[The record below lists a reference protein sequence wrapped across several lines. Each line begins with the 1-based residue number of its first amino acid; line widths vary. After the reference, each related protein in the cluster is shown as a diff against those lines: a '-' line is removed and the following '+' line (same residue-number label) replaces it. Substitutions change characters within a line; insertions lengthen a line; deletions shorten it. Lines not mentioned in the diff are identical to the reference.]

1 MKRKVIFIF
10 GILGSLTLV
19 AVPAKAESSSGAIS
33 NAIRKS
39 LPLLGKTGPIF
50 FQKSGCV
57 SCHNVSLPSMAMVAA
72 SERGFVVDDE
82 ARKENIKAALA
93 SKIFF
98 EPKDLMKLDGVPG
111 QTMTTGY
118 TLIALAA
125 EKYPG
130 DALTDAMALWSASTQ
145 FDDGSWNLPSHR
157 APIEYSPFTGTALG
171 LRVLQLYGPP
181 AKRKEF
187 EACIAKARHWLEE
200 NTARDNEGRT
210 FRLLGLGW
218 AEADK
223 KVLKK
228 AVDDLIENQRADG
241 GWAQLP
247 GLESDAYATGQAL
260 YALRVG
266 GGMPPTHETYTKG
279 VANLLRTQLPDGT
292 WLVHTRSYPVQP
304 YFESGFP
311 HGPDQWISAAATS
324 WATLSLTLALDNSSR
339 TQSLAVS
346 KPQGR

>member
-1 MKRKVIFIF
+1 MKRQPLIALV
-10 GILGSLTLV
+10 ILGSLALG
-19 AVPAKAESSSGAIS
+19 ALPLKAESSSELIG
-33 NAIRKS
+33 NAIRKG

-50 FQKSGCV
+50 FQKAGCV
-57 SCHNVSLPSMAMVAA
+57 SCHNVSLPSMAMVVA
-72 SERGFVVDDE
+72 SERGFAVDE
-82 ARKENIKAALA
+82 AARKENIKAALA
-93 SKIFF
+93 SKNFF
-98 EPKDLMKLDGVPG
+98 EPKDLMKLDEVPG

-118 TLIALAA
+118 TLLGLAA

-145 FDDGSWNLPSHR
+145 FGDGSWNLPSHR

-171 LRVLQLYGPP
+171 LRALQLYGPP
-181 AKRKEF
+181 ARRKEF
-187 EACIAKARHWLEE
+187 DACVAKARHWLEQ
-200 NTARDNEGRT
+200 NRPRDNEGRT

-218 AEADK
+218 AGANTN
-223 KVLKK
+223 VLKQ
-228 AVDDLIENQRADG
+228 AVDELIRNQRGDG

-260 YALRVG
+260 YALRTG
-266 GGMPPTHETYTKG
+266 GGMSPTHETYRKG
-279 VANLLRTQLPDGT
+279 VSNLLRTQLSDGS

-324 WATLSLTLALDNSSR
+324 WATLALTLALDDPPRKDS
-339 TQSLAVS
+339 Q
-346 KPQGR
+346 

>member
-1 MKRKVIFIF
+1 MKRKISIALAIV
-10 GILGSLTLV
+10 GSLAIGAL
-19 AVPAKAESSSGAIS
+19 PARAETSSAMIS

-50 FQKSGCV
+50 FRKSGCI
-57 SCHNVSLPSMAMVAA
+57 SCHNISLPSMAMVLA
-72 SERGFVVDDE
+72 SERGFAVNE
-82 ARKENIKAALA
+82 AARKENIKAALA
-93 SKIFF
+93 SKNFF
-98 EPKDLMKLDGVPG
+98 EPKDLMKLDEVPG

-118 TLIALAA
+118 TLVALAA

-130 DALTDAMALWSASTQ
+130 DALTDAMALWSASSQ
-145 FDDGSWNLPSHR
+145 FGDGSWNLPAHR

-171 LRVLQLYGPP
+171 LRTLQLYGPP
-181 AKRKEF
+181 ARRKEF
-187 EACIAKARHWLEE
+187 EARIAKARHWLEQ

-218 AEADK
+218 AGAERSM
-223 KVLKK
+223 LKS
-228 AVDDLIENQRADG
+228 AVDDLVRNQRADG

-260 YALRVG
+260 YALRIG
-266 GGMPPTHETYTKG
+266 GGMSPSQETYRKG
-279 VANLLRTQLPDGT
+279 VANLLQTQLPDGT

-324 WATLSLTLALDNSSR
+324 WATLSLTLALDDPGG
-339 TQSLAVS
+339 TPSLAAS
-346 KPQGR
+346 KPKH